1 MDKLV
6 RKIEVPLGIKAI
18 EKAGLYIVQKK
29 DLDRLAEVA
38 ADAYQDYPLH
48 NWFTKGKYD
57 AKASKLIM
65 QISLKTMTEDAVI
78 YADSEEINGFAVW
91 LPFGF
96 TGSKTLPFL
105 MNGGLSLIFH
115 SGFGI
120 IGRLLTYE
128 TYAMNLKKEFTE
140 NYDWYLYNLSIKKDA
155 QGKGIA
161 SKLMRPMLQFC
172 DDERMVA
179 YLETNKESNVGLYRH
194 YGFDLMK
201 EEQIP
206 KSTVTHYA
214 MVRKPKEQKWKKRVN
229 IKPSS
234 NKTEANKMQN
244 EKKELLKKFKTVID
258 DLMDHYEEYTDEE
271 KAQIKEIFQK
281 VAELNTIL
289 DKYDIEAKFDW
300 NEYFTLVGQCFDSTP
315 YIF

>member
-6 RKIEVPLGIKAI
+6 RKIEIPLAKKKV
-18 EKAGLYIVQKK
+18 EKAGLYIVQPKE
-29 DLDRLAEVA
+29 LNRLAEVA
-38 ADAYQDYPLH
+38 ADAYLDYPLH
-48 NWFTKGKYD
+48 NWFTQGKYD

-96 TGSKTLPFL
+96 TGSKTMPFL
-105 MNGGLSLIFH
+105 LNGGFSLILH

-120 IGRLLTYE
+120 ISRLLTYE
-128 TYAMNLKKEFTE
+128 TYAMNLKKEFTD
-140 NYDWYLYNLSIKKDA
+140 NYDWYLYNLSIRKDA

-179 YLETNKESNVGLYRH
+179 YLETNKAANVGLYKH

-201 EEQIP
+201 EELIP
-206 KSTVTHYA
+206 KTPVTHFS
-214 MVRKPKEQKWKKRVN
+214 MVRHPK
-229 IKPSS
+229 
-234 NKTEANKMQN
+234 
-244 EKKELLKKFKTVID
+244 
-258 DLMDHYEEYTDEE
+258 
-271 KAQIKEIFQK
+271 
-281 VAELNTIL
+281 
-289 DKYDIEAKFDW
+289 
-300 NEYFTLVGQCFDSTP
+300 G
-315 YIF
+315 

>member
-6 RKIEVPLGIKAI
+6 RKIEIPLAKNAI
-18 EKAGLYIVQKK
+18 EKAGLYIIQEK

-38 ADAYQDYPLH
+38 ADAYKDYPLH
-48 NWFTKGKYD
+48 NWFTKDKYD
-57 AKASKLIM
+57 PKASKLIM
-65 QISLKTMTEDAVI
+65 QISLRTMSEDAVV

-105 MNGGLSLIFH
+105 ANGGMSLILH
-115 SGFGI
+115 SGPGI

-128 TYAMNLKKEFTE
+128 TYAMNLKKEFTD
-140 NYDWYLYNLSIKKDA
+140 NYDWYLYNLSIRKDA

-172 DDERMVA
+172 DDERMVV
-179 YLETNKESNVGLYRH
+179 YLETNKESNVGLYQH
-194 YGFDLMK
+194 YGFELMK

-214 MVRKPKEQKWKKRVN
+214 MVRGP
-229 IKPSS
+229 IY
-234 NKTEANKMQN
+234 NK
-244 EKKELLKKFKTVID
+244 
-258 DLMDHYEEYTDEE
+258 
-271 KAQIKEIFQK
+271 
-281 VAELNTIL
+281 
-289 DKYDIEAKFDW
+289 
-300 NEYFTLVGQCFDSTP
+300 
-315 YIF
+315 

>member
-6 RKIEVPLGIKAI
+6 RKIEIPLARNAIK
-18 EKAGLYIVQKK
+18 KAGLYLVTKD

-38 ADAYQDYPLH
+38 ADAYRDYPLH
-48 NWFTKGKYD
+48 NWFTNGKYD
-57 AKASKLIM
+57 KVASKLIM

-78 YADSEEINGFAVW
+78 YADSEEMNGFAVW
-91 LPFGF
+91 LPLGF

-105 MNGGLSLIFH
+105 LNGGLKLILH
-115 SGFGI
+115 SGLGI

-128 TYAMNLKKEFTE
+128 TYAMNLKKEFTD

-172 DDERMVA
+172 DEEKMVA

-206 KSTVTHYA
+206 KTPVTHYS
-214 MVRKPKEQKWKKRVN
+214 MVRHPK
-229 IKPSS
+229 I
-234 NKTEANKMQN
+234 
-244 EKKELLKKFKTVID
+244 
-258 DLMDHYEEYTDEE
+258 
-271 KAQIKEIFQK
+271 
-281 VAELNTIL
+281 
-289 DKYDIEAKFDW
+289 
-300 NEYFTLVGQCFDSTP
+300 
-315 YIF
+315 